1 MNISKSLITEITELT
16 TKIETKYPELYKFI
30 EEQPITIPSS
40 DHPKTD
46 EKNLLDYLDSLKQL
60 LQHHLETHNSK
71 N

>member
-1 MNISKSLITEITELT
+1 MHLSENIISQINELT
-16 TKIETKYPELYKFI
+16 THIKTNYPELYQFI

-46 EKNLLDYLDSLKQL
+46 EKALYDYLDSLKQL
-60 LQHHLETHNSK
+60 LQHHMDTHSN